1 MTIEPITSTVS
12 GIGASAITFLPNIA
26 IAIILLLIGW
36 LVGWAVV
43 RIAKKV
49 LTWVKI
55 DSYISGENGKPPF
68 SLVKILPVVISWG
81 IYLIFIQAAVDALG
95 IATLVGVVGAILGFL
110 PGLIGAIL
118 VIVAGYAL
126 GDYVRRQIEESKIM
140 YSGLIGKSVF
150 FLVLYIAIA
159 TALPLVNIDATLIN
173 NILLVIIASAGAG
186 AAIAIGLGLKEE
198 VADVAKNYR
207 KTAVKAKKK

>member
-1 MTIEPITSTVS
+1 MAIEPITGTVTA
-12 GIGASAITFLPNIA
+12 IGASAVTFLPNIA

-43 RIAKKV
+43 RVLRKV
-49 LTWVKI
+49 LDWVKI
-55 DSYISGENGKPPF
+55 DSYISGPGGKPPF
-68 SLVKILPVVISWG
+68 SLSKIIPVIASWG
-81 IYLIFIQAAVDALG
+81 IYLVFIQAAVDALG

-118 VIVAGYAL
+118 VIVAGYAI
-126 GDYVRRQIEESKIM
+126 GDYVRRQIEDSKIM
-140 YSGLIGKSVF
+140 YSSLIGKVVF
-150 FLVLYIAIA
+150 FLVLYIGIA
-159 TALPLVNIDATLIN
+159 TALPLINIDATLIN

-198 VADVAKNYR
+198 VADMAKNYR
-207 KTAVKAKKK
+207 KSMGRKR